1 MLTFLK
7 KNCQKLVERSLPYC
21 EKFRKNGPSTK
32 FGKMVSKNRTG
43 KKNQTSRKNDV
54 TRASGAP

>member
-21 EKFRKNGPSTK
+21 EKFRKNGLSTK